1 MKIVF
6 FGNPE
11 FAAIS
16 LKHLNSFNNIRIELV
31 ITNPDKKM
39 GRGLIQKMSSVKEA
53 AIKLSYKTL
62 ECNDLLDNDLYN
74 TLKSI
79 NADLFIVVAYKFI
92 PEKIYKLAKKGA
104 INLHASLLPKYR
116 GASPIQYALLNG
128 DNKTGL
134 TTFYL
139 NNAIDKGNIISQLEL
154 PINDRITFNNLYK
167 ELSILSKPILK
178 DTINKIISN
187 KDKSII
193 ANNKNNDFR
202 APKIK
207 KTDYKI
213 NWHDTSFNIHNKI
226 RAFSYRGAYALYLNK
241 RIKFYD
247 TYYSSKSIEHD
258 IGYFILNNNKL
269 LISTGNGHIQSEYV
283 QIEGSKKIT
292 ASDFMNSNRL
302 VNKFE

>member
-11 FAAIS
+11 FAATS
-16 LKHLNSFNNIRIELV
+16 LEHLNTFNNISIELV

-39 GRGLIQKMSSVKEA
+39 GRGLIQKMSSVKET

-128 DNKTGL
+128 DDKTGL

-139 NNAIDKGNIISQLEL
+139 NNAIDKGNI
-154 PINDRITFNNLYK
+154 F
-167 ELSILSKPILK
+167 
-178 DTINKIISN
+178 
-187 KDKSII
+187 
-193 ANNKNNDFR
+193 
-202 APKIK
+202 
-207 KTDYKI
+207 
-213 NWHDTSFNIHNKI
+213 
-226 RAFSYRGAYALYLNK
+226 
-241 RIKFYD
+241 
-247 TYYSSKSIEHD
+247 
-258 IGYFILNNNKL
+258 
-269 LISTGNGHIQSEYV
+269 
-283 QIEGSKKIT
+283 
-292 ASDFMNSNRL
+292 
-302 VNKFE
+302 

>member
-11 FAAIS
+11 FAATS
-16 LKHLNSFNNIRIELV
+16 LEHLNSFNNVTIELV

-39 GRGLIQKMSSVKEA
+39 GRGLIQKMSPVKET
-53 AIKLSYKTL
+53 AINLSCQIL
-62 ECNDLLDNDLYN
+62 ECNNLLDNDLYN

-92 PEKIYKLAKKGA
+92 PERIYRLPGKGA

-128 DNKTGL
+128 DDKTGL

-139 NNAIDKGNIISQLEL
+139 NNAIDKGKIISQLEL
-154 PINDRITFNNLYK
+154 PINNRITFNDLYK

-178 DTINKIISN
+178 DTIDKIMSN
-187 KDKSII
+187 KDKSMIV
-193 ANNKNNDFR
+193 NSKNNDYR

-213 NWHDTSFNIHNKI
+213 NWYDTSLNIHNKI
-226 RAFSYRGAYALYLNK
+226 RAFSYRGAYTLYLNK
-241 RIKFYD
+241 RIKFYK
-247 TYYSSKSIEHD
+247 TYYSPKSIKHD
-258 IGYFILNNNKL
+258 IGSFILDNNKL
-269 LISTGNGHIQSEYV
+269 LISTGSGHIQSEHV

-292 ASDFMNSNRL
+292 ATDFMNSNIA

>member
-11 FAAIS
+11 FAATS
-16 LKHLNSFNNIRIELV
+16 LEHLNSFNNISIELV

-39 GRGLIQKMSSVKEA
+39 GRGLIQKMSPVKETA
-53 AIKLSYKTL
+53 AKLSCKIL
-62 ECNDLLDNDLYN
+62 ECNDLLDNHLYN
-74 TLKSI
+74 TLKSVD
-79 NADLFIVVAYKFI
+79 ADLFIVVAYKFI
-92 PEKIYKLAKKGA
+92 PERIYRLPRKGA

-128 DNKTGL
+128 DDKTGL

-139 NNAIDKGNIISQLEL
+139 NNAIDKGKIISQLEL
-154 PINDRITFNNLYK
+154 PINNRITFNDLYK

-178 DTINKIISN
+178 DTIDKIMSN
-187 KDKSII
+187 KDKSMIV
-193 ANNKNNDFR
+193 NSKNNDYR

-213 NWHDTSFNIHNKI
+213 NWYDTSLNIHNKI
-226 RAFSYRGAYALYLNK
+226 RAFSYRGAYTLYLNK
-241 RIKFYD
+241 RIKFYK
-247 TYYSSKSIEHD
+247 TYYSPKSIKHD
-258 IGYFILNNNKL
+258 IGSFILDNNKL
-269 LISTGNGHIQSEYV
+269 LISTGSGHIQSEYV

-292 ASDFMNSNRL
+292 ATDFMNSNIA

>member
-11 FAAIS
+11 FAATS
-16 LKHLNSFNNIRIELV
+16 LEHLNSFNNISVELV

-39 GRGLIQKMSSVKEA
+39 GRGLIKKTSPVKETA
-53 AIKLSYKTL
+53 LKFSYKIL
-62 ECNDLLDNDLYN
+62 ECNDLLDDNLYN

-92 PEKIYKLAKKGA
+92 PEKIYRLPKKGA

-116 GASPIQYALLNG
+116 GASPIQYSLLNG
-128 DNKTGL
+128 DDKTGL

-154 PINDRITFNNLYK
+154 PINDRITFNDLYK
-167 ELSILSKPILK
+167 ELSILGKTILK

-187 KDKSII
+187 KDQSMIV
-193 ANNKNNDFR
+193 NNKKNEYR

-207 KTDYKI
+207 KTDYKEYI
-213 NWHDTSFNIHNKI
+213 VDSLKWSGITFDE
-226 RAFSYRGAYALYLNK
+226 
-241 RIKFYD
+241 
-247 TYYSSKSIEHD
+247 SSID
-258 IGYFILNNNKL
+258 G
-269 LISTGNGHIQSEYV
+269 GNFGPYKQSERKDPEARPHTV
-283 QIEGSKKIT
+283 
-292 ASDFMNSNRL
+292 DFQNYPLGVHMGEKTCL
-302 VNKFE
+302 IHVF

>member
-11 FAAIS
+11 FAATS
-16 LKHLNSFNNIRIELV
+16 LEHLNSFNNISVELV

-39 GRGLIQKMSSVKEA
+39 GRGLIKKTSPVKETA
-53 AIKLSYKTL
+53 LKLSYRTL
-62 ECNDLLDNDLYN
+62 ECNDLLDDNLYN

-92 PEKIYKLAKKGA
+92 PEKIYRLPKKGA

-116 GASPIQYALLNG
+116 GASPIQYSLLNG
-128 DNKTGL
+128 DDKTGL

-154 PINDRITFNNLYK
+154 PINDRITFNDLYK
-167 ELSILSKPILK
+167 ELSILGKTILK

-187 KDKSII
+187 EDKSMIV
-193 ANNKNNDFR
+193 NNKNNDYR

-241 RIKFYD
+241 RIKFYK
-247 TYYSSKSIEHD
+247 TYYSPKSIKHD
-258 IGYFILNNNKL
+258 IGAFILENNKL
-269 LISTGNGHIQSEYV
+269 LISTGSGHIQSEYV

-292 ASDFMNSNRL
+292 AADFMNSNRT